1 MHGYYYYLVLAR
13 MPVGP
18 DLLVCE
24 EVHGGDL
31 LDLAPVL
38 AVRGEGDVCGAV
50 EEDVGDGGVCS
61 GHEDVVIRAQRSV
74 RRRLACSGDGT
85 EV

>member
-13 MPVGP
+13 MAVGP

-38 AVRGEGDVCGAV
+38 AVGREDDIRGAV
-50 EEDVGDGGVCS
+50 EEDVGDGGV
-61 GHEDVVIRAQRSV
+61 GPGREDVVLRAQHGLGGAR
-74 RRRLACSGDGT
+74 
-85 EV
+85 